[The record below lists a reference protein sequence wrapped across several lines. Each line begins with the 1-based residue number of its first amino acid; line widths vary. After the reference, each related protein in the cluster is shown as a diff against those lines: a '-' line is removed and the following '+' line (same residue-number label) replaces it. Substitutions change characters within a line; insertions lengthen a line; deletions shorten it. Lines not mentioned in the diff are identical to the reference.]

1 MVKDLLAMQET
12 QVESLSWEDSLE
24 KSEEDHN

>member
-1 MVKDLLAMQET
+1 MVKDLLTMQET
-12 QVESLSWEDSLE
+12 QVESLSWEDSLK